1 MDRKKNI
8 FDMIGSL
15 IPGYRGYAERE
26 GRRQCDKILRDE
38 MSLKLYQNEKYLES
52 MIETSIGIKDYNTM
66 NNLEKYRKKINTLT
80 SKIKHAPYGN
90 SGFFSDSQLKEN
102 ELFTIYQK
110 DFEIAETLKQLEKV
124 IKSGQSIEISPTLE
138 KFEMLVDN
146 RNQYIKEYK

>member
-8 FDMIGSL
+8 FDMVGSL

-38 MSLKLYQNEKYLES
+38 MSLKLYQNEKSLES
-52 MIETSIGIKDYNTM
+52 MIETSISIKDFNTM

-110 DFEIAETLKQLEKV
+110 DFEIAETLMQLENM
-124 IKSGQSIEISPTLE
+124 IKSGQSIEISLTLE